1 MIFMAYFLSSGEHPK
16 GPFLDGMWGF
26 RPLQTSIKAV
36 AFYDL
41 FYSEV
46 LYKILFGKKNS
57 FASKMKDKHAINYNS

>member
-46 LYKILFGKKNS
+46 LYKILFGKKILLLV
-57 FASKMKDKHAINYNS
+57 K